1 MKKIGIL
8 GAGTWGIALAKM
20 LASTGYDVTVW
31 SAVKNELDILI
42 QTHTHPNLEGAVIPE
57 SIEFTSELE
66 KACKDKEIIIFAVAS
81 PYVRSTAA
89 AASKFI
95 GKNQIIVD
103 VAKGIES
110 ETLMTMSK
118 IIDDEL
124 KKNNTTCQA
133 DIVVLSGPTHA
144 EEVALDLPTTIVS
157 ACHNTDAAKKVQD
170 VFMNTCMRVY
180 TNDDIL
186 GVELCGALKNIIA
199 LAAGVSFGLGFGD
212 NANAAIITRGIAE
225 MARLGIAMG
234 CNIQTF
240 SGLAGLGDLIV
251 TATSRH
257 SRNNRAGFYIGQGL
271 TPSRAIEKVGMVVE
285 GIHALPA
292 AIKLAEKY
300 SVEMPIVST
309 VDDVIN
315 HGVKPLDAVTA
326 LMTRKKKDETK

>member
-1 MKKIGIL
+1 MKKIGVL

-20 LASTGYDVTVW
+20 LANTGYDVTVW
-31 SAVKNELDILI
+31 SAVKKELDVLM
-42 QTHTHPNLEGAVIPE
+42 QTHTHPNLKDAVIPE

-66 KACKDKEIIIFAVAS
+66 KACKGKDIIIFAVAS

-89 AASKFI
+89 AAAEFI
-95 GKNQIIVD
+95 DKNQIIVD

-110 ETLMTMSK
+110 KTLMTMSK

-124 KKNNTTCQA
+124 KKNNPNCNA

-157 ACHNTDAAKKVQD
+157 ACHNTNAAKSVQD

-225 MARLGIAMG
+225 MTRLGVAMG
-234 CNIQTF
+234 CNIRTF
-240 SGLAGLGDLIV
+240 SGLAGIGDLIV

-271 TPSRAIEKVGMVVE
+271 TPTQAIEKVGMVVE
-285 GIHALPA
+285 GIYALPA

-300 SVEMPIVST
+300 NVEMPIVNM
-309 VDDVIN
+309 VDAVIN
-315 HGVKPLDAVTA
+315 NGVKPLDAVTA
-326 LMTRKKKDETK
+326 LMTREKKAETK